1 MKETIYI
8 SFLNLLLLA
17 LLLAV
22 VSSNSFRFSVVSIL
36 VEVVEQPKQWDHV
49 KPMDPEIN
57 TESSHVF

>member
-36 VEVVEQPKQWDHV
+36 VEVVEQPKQ
-49 KPMDPEIN
+49 
-57 TESSHVF
+57 